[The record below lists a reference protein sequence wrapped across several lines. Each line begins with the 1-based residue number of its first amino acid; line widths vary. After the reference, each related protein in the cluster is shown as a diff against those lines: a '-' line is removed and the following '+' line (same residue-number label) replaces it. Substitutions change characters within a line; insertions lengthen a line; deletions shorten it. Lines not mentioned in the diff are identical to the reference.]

1 MIQFPIIKSKTKI
14 LTFFIVILIFTFSF
28 FNFVQ
33 AVDTGGLVPCGNI
46 TDKEGNI
53 LNPCKFCNLITLVSN
68 VINFALYNIAIPLV
82 LVFIVWG
89 GLTIMTAGD
98 SPEKVSQGRKMIQSA
113 IIGVFI
119 ALGAWM
125 IINMVLNAVG
135 ILSGVGGS
143 FIPWQWGD
151 VNLKSC

>member
-33 AVDTGGLVPCGNI
+33 AALVPCGPGVGP
-46 TDKEGNI
+46 D
-53 LNPCKFCNLITLVSN
+53 CKFCHLLILVEK
-68 VINFALYNIAIPLV
+68 VIDFALYNIAIPLV
-82 LVFIVWG
+82 VVFIVWG